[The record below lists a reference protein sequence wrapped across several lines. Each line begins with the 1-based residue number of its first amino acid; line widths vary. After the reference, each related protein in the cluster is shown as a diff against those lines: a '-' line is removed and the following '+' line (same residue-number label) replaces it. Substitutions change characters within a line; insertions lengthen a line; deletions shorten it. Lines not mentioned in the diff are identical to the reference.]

1 MHYSGYPVF
10 NSPESLAD
18 NLKEAGFTLVS
29 TANNH
34 CLDRGEKGVLRTIE
48 HLERAGLGFFGTA
61 RSQEERDHFFS
72 VTINGIK
79 VVFLAYTYGTNGIP
93 IPQGKEYLVK

>member
-61 RSQEERDHFFS
+61 RSREERDHFFRHH
-72 VTINGIK
+72 K
-79 VVFLAYTYGTNGIP
+79 RH
-93 IPQGKEYLVK
+93 